1 MKLYK
6 AVSFILTGQV
16 WGVRNDG
23 VGILRRRIDRT
34 IARRL
39 PLLGLLAAGLG
50 LSACQ
55 TAPVDDMSSP
65 FSVPPEGSTF
75 ELRSSLTVARRSARI
90 TIQNGRVA
98 STVRFYE
105 PYCTLHLIRTREE
118 MGQSDT
124 VSPDSF
130 EITETY
136 RRMSRPVAS
145 TPVLIAANQI
155 PPLEIQV
162 AESGSNRN
170 RYMKTYFELQ
180 SPRQPGVQQ
189 LVCSRY
195 GRAAGHRYLSVEEI
209 DEILGA
215 LGTFNLTTPQSSGP
229 ERIDLATAES
239 RPTAQ
244 L

>member
-1 MKLYK
+1 MKLYT
-6 AVSFILTGQV
+6 ALSFILRAREI
-16 WGVRNDG
+16 GVRNSG
-23 VGILRRRIDRT
+23 VRVFNRRADRPV
-34 IARRL
+34 AGRCRV
-39 PLLGLLAAGLG
+39 PLVLAVVLGLAG
-50 LSACQ
+50 CQ
-55 TAPVDDMSSP
+55 SAPVDDMSSP

-75 ELRSSLTVARRSARI
+75 ELRSTLTVARRSARI

-105 PYCTLHLIRTREE
+105 PYCTLHLIRAREE

-124 VSPDSF
+124 VAPDSF
-130 EITETY
+130 EITETF

-145 TPVLIAANQI
+145 TPVRVAANQI
-155 PPLEIQV
+155 LPLDYQV

-180 SPRQPGVQQ
+180 SPRQPSVQQ

-209 DEILGA
+209 DEILGE

-229 ERIDLATAES
+229 EKIDLAAAS
-239 RPTAQ
+239 RPPAKS
-244 L
+244 